1 MVTGAG
7 VSFIAGPA
15 GPLYRYVFRPRD
27 ALVLMI
33 RKDIR

>member
-1 MVTGAG
+1 V
-7 VSFIAGPA
+7 AGPT
-15 GPLYRYVFRPRD
+15 GPNHHYWFRPKD